1 MAYHRKRPALD
12 DCPVEAV
19 LTIVSGK
26 WKVRVLYLLSLDD
39 LTFSEV
45 RCSVGDVSQQVL
57 SSVLKELIANGA
69 VRRSGT
75 ASSRQIH
82 YGLTAKGRELVALL
96 MPLAEWGSKLLSQS
110 GADWQPP
117 EIQRRPPRE
126 DSAAGGVAG
135 LGLAGTKDR
144 FNAAS

>member
-1 MAYHRKRPALD
+1 MAYNRKRPALD

-19 LTIVSGK
+19 LAIVSGK

-57 SSVLKELIANGA
+57 SSVLKELIASGA
-69 VRRSGT
+69 ARRSGT
-75 ASSRQIH
+75 VSSRQIR

-96 MPLAEWGSKLLSQS
+96 MPLAVWGNRLLSQR
-110 GADWQPP
+110 GAKWKPP
-117 EIQRRPPRE
+117 EIKRRPQR
-126 DSAAGGVAG
+126 A
-135 LGLAGTKDR
+135 DR
-144 FNAAS
+144 R

>member
-1 MAYHRKRPALD
+1 MTYNRKRPALD

-19 LTIVSGK
+19 LAIVSGK

-45 RCSVGDVSQQVL
+45 RYSVGDVSQQVL
-57 SSVLKELIANGA
+57 SSVLKELIGNGA

-75 ASSRQIH
+75 VSPRQIR

-110 GADWQPP
+110 GANWKPP
-117 EIQRRPPRE
+117 EIQRRPQCE
-126 DSAAGGVAG
+126 DRR
-135 LGLAGTKDR
+135 LGAFPG
-144 FNAAS
+144 

>member
-1 MAYHRKRPALD
+1 MTYNRKRPALD

-19 LTIVSGK
+19 LAIVSGK

-57 SSVLKELIANGA
+57 SSVLKELIGNGA
-69 VRRSGT
+69 VRRSGIV
-75 ASSRQIH
+75 SPRQIR

-96 MPLAEWGSKLLSQS
+96 MPLAEWGSKLLGQS
-110 GADWQPP
+110 GANWKPP
-117 EIQRRPPRE
+117 EIRRRPQRE
-126 DSAAGGVAG
+126 DRR
-135 LGLAGTKDR
+135 LGALPG
-144 FNAAS
+144 

>member
-1 MAYHRKRPALD
+1 MTYNRKRPALD

-19 LTIVSGK
+19 LAIVSGK

-57 SSVLKELIANGA
+57 SSVLKELIGNGA

-75 ASSRQIH
+75 VSPRQIH
-82 YGLTAKGRELVALL
+82 YGLTAKGHELVALL
-96 MPLAEWGSKLLSQS
+96 MPLAEWGTKLLSQS
-110 GADWQPP
+110 GANWKPP
-117 EIQRRPPRE
+117 EIRRRPQRE
-126 DSAAGGVAG
+126 DRR
-135 LGLAGTKDR
+135 LGALPG
-144 FNAAS
+144 

>member
-1 MAYHRKRPALD
+1 MAYNRKRPALD

-39 LTFSEV
+39 LTFSEI

-57 SSVLKELIANGA
+57 SSVLKELIGNGA

-75 ASSRQIH
+75 ARSA
-82 YGLTAKGRELVALL
+82 TA
-96 MPLAEWGSKLLSQS
+96 
-110 GADWQPP
+110 
-117 EIQRRPPRE
+117 
-126 DSAAGGVAG
+126 
-135 LGLAGTKDR
+135 
-144 FNAAS
+144 

>member
-19 LTIVSGK
+19 LAIVSGK
-26 WKVRVLYLLSLDD
+26 WKVRVLYLLSLDN

-57 SSVLKELIANGA
+57 SSILKELIGSGA
-69 VRRSGT
+69 VRRSAT
-75 ASSRQIH
+75 VSPRQIR

-96 MPLAEWGSKLLSQS
+96 MPLASWGNKLLRQS
-110 GADWQPP
+110 GVNWKPP
-117 EIQRRPPRE
+117 QIQRRQRDDRRLGASPR
-126 DSAAGGVAG
+126 STAGA
-135 LGLAGTKDR
+135 KDR

>member
-1 MAYHRKRPALD
+1 MAYNRKRPALD

-19 LTIVSGK
+19 LAIVSGK

-45 RCSVGDVSQQVL
+45 RYSVGDVSQQVL
-57 SSVLKELIANGA
+57 SSVLKELIASGA

-75 ASSRQIH
+75 VSSRQTR

-96 MPLAEWGSKLLSQS
+96 MPLAVWGNKLLSRS
-110 GADWQPP
+110 GAAWKPP
-117 EIQRRPPRE
+117 EIKRQRE
-126 DSAAGGVAG
+126 DRR
-135 LGLAGTKDR
+135 LGAFPG
-144 FNAAS
+144 

>member
-19 LTIVSGK
+19 FAIVSGK
-26 WKVRVLYLLSLDD
+26 WKVRVLYLLSLDN

-57 SSVLKELIANGA
+57 SSVLKELIGNGA

-75 ASSRQIH
+75 VSSRQIH

-96 MPLAEWGSKLLSQS
+96 MPLANWGNKLLRQS
-110 GADWQPP
+110 GVTWKPP
-117 EIQRRPPRE
+117 EIQRRPQRE
-126 DSAAGGVAG
+126 DRRPGALPG
-135 LGLAGTKDR
+135 
-144 FNAAS
+144 

>member
-1 MAYHRKRPALD
+1 MAYHRKRPTLD
-12 DCPVEAV
+12 SCPVEAV
-19 LTIVSGK
+19 LSIVSGK

-45 RCSVGDVSQQVL
+45 RYSVGDVSQQVL
-57 SSVLKELIANGA
+57 SSVLKEFIESGVAC
-69 VRRSGT
+69 RSHT
-75 ASSRQIH
+75 VSPKEIR
-82 YGLTAKGRELVALL
+82 YGLTIKGRELVALL

-126 DSAAGGVAG
+126 DRRP
-135 LGLAGTKDR
+135 GTKDR

>member
-39 LTFSEV
+39 LTFSEI

-57 SSVLKELIANGA
+57 SSVLKEFIEQGVAC
-69 VRRSGT
+69 RSRTDSPG
-75 ASSRQIH
+75 QIR
-82 YGLTAKGRELVALL
+82 YGLTVKGRELVALL
-96 MPLAEWGSKLLSQS
+96 MPLAAWGNQLLSQS
-110 GADWQPP
+110 GVTWKPP
-117 EIQRRPPRE
+117 EISRRPQRRDRRP
-126 DSAAGGVAG
+126 VALPG
-135 LGLAGTKDR
+135 IKDR

>member
-1 MAYHRKRPALD
+1 MTYSRKRPALD

-57 SSVLKELIANGA
+57 SSVLKEFIARGVA
-69 VRRSGT
+69 CRSRT
-75 ASSRQIH
+75 DSPRQIR
-82 YGLTAKGRELVALL
+82 YGLTVKGRELVALL
-96 MPLAEWGSKLLSQS
+96 MPLAIWGSKLLRQD
-110 GADWQPP
+110 GVNWKPP
-117 EIQRRPPRE
+117 EIQRRPQRE
-126 DSAAGGVAG
+126 DRRPAALPG
-135 LGLAGTKDR
+135 
-144 FNAAS
+144 